1 MRLAELGEAP
11 SLVAFLMVPSNRES
25 FRNVF
30 DANPDPIVISRVAD
44 GQIILVNREFER
56 ASGYSKDEALG
67 RTSTELKLWP
77 DPNERERCA
86 QILKTLGELRN
97 LVMTLRMK
105 DGRSCPYLLSASAV
119 WFNDEPCNMTVAR
132 DVTELR
138 RIETELIAA
147 RNAAEAASQAKTE
160 FLSSMSHE
168 IRTPMNAILGMAELL
183 VETPLNEQQKKYVS
197 LMRSN
202 GNALLALIDDILDLA
217 RVERGLLHLEETE
230 LNLERV
236 VGAVLDTL
244 NVRAAEKRLT
254 LVAQIADGLPRRRI
268 GDPLRLRQILVN
280 LVGNAIKFT
289 ERGSVTVTV
298 QTEPESADLLRLS
311 VADTGIGIAADKIAA
326 IFSSFTQA
334 DSSTARRCGG
344 SGLGLAIVV
353 RLVELM
359 GGRIW
364 VESQEGAGSTF
375 HFTTRLKVQT
385 SPMVELPAAKLPPP
399 IAATPAGPGNGETR
413 PLSVLIVDDSIDN
426 RFLLKA
432 FFKRLPCALDEA
444 ENGLQAVEMANTR
457 RYDLVLMDMRMPVMD
472 GFAATRQ
479 IRECERQQG
488 VSAVPII
495 ALTASALPEEVRE
508 CLAAGCNFHVSKPI
522 SKTTLIEAVSR
533 ATAPRAACEAN
544 ATPA

>member
-1 MRLAELGEAP
+1 MDL
-11 SLVAFLMVPSNRES
+11 SNRES

-44 GQIILVNREFER
+44 GKIVLVNREFTR

-67 RTSTELKLWP
+67 RTSTELMLWP
-77 DPNERERCA
+77 DPQERERCA
-86 QILKTLGELRN
+86 EILRTRGEMRN
-97 LVMTLRMK
+97 VDMTLRMK
-105 DGRSCPYLLSASAV
+105 DGSRRPYLLSGAAV

-138 RIETELIAA
+138 KIEAALIAA
-147 RNAAEAASQAKTE
+147 RNAAESASQAKSE

-183 VETPLNEQQKKYVS
+183 VETPLDEQQRKYVA
-197 LMRSN
+197 LMRNN
-202 GNALLALIDDILDLA
+202 GNALLALINDILDLA
-217 RVERGLLHLEETE
+217 RVERGLLHLERTDMD
-230 LNLERV
+230 LGRV
-236 VGAVLDTL
+236 IDGVLDTL
-244 NVRAAEKRLT
+244 EVRASERALA
-254 LVAQIADGLPRRRI
+254 LVAKTADGLPLHRL
-268 GDPLRLRQILVN
+268 GDPMRLRQILVN

-298 QTEPESADLLRLS
+298 QAAPEAEEL
-311 VADTGIGIAADKIAA
+311 VQFAVTDTGIGIPADKIAA

-334 DSSTARRCGG
+334 DSSTARRYGG

-364 VESQEGAGSTF
+364 VESQQGVGSTF
-375 HFTTRLKVQT
+375 YFTARLAVQT
-385 SPMVELPAAKLPPP
+385 ALSVESLPAKPTL
-399 IAATPAGPGNGETR
+399 AATPHPLAGVASGDDRAR
-413 PLSVLIVDDSIDN
+413 PLSILIVDDSIDN

-432 FFKRLPCALDEA
+432 FFKSLPCALDEA
-444 ENGLQAVEMANTR
+444 ENGLEAVEMAAAR

-472 GFAATRQ
+472 GYTATRR
-479 IRECERQQG
+479 IRERERQQG
-488 VSAVPII
+488 ALAVPIV
-495 ALTASALPEEVRE
+495 ALTASALQEEVRE

-522 SKTTLIEAVSR
+522 RKATLLEAVAR
-533 ATAPRAACEAN
+533 ATAPS
-544 ATPA
+544 ATPAFASTGAESG